1 MKKKLQRLFSVLM
14 AACMAA
20 TLAPAALAASDLDG
34 HWGQA
39 TMQEFIDRGWL
50 TGYGDGQYGPDNGM
64 TRAEFS
70 ALINR
75 VTGLTEESE
84 TISNYTDVASGAWYA
99 SDLAKALAAGYMT
112 GTSATTMAPNAA
124 INREQAMT
132 MVTRLLGLTAADTEV
147 EALAWFSDA
156 SQISSYAQNPIA
168 AMVAAGYVNGT
179 TDGRLLPQKQLTRA
193 EGITILY
200 NALDALTA
208 PAIPETGMVYGTA
221 TLTFAEYYAG
231 DVSSVDGYGL
241 DGITSATV
249 DKHVSFNNGM
259 YTNYTEDKTDGYNI
273 LGVKNVNVAV
283 DAADYPAYVALN
295 PTFKISRSVP
305 AQYKTVTIVDGKAV
319 YSATNFNVV
328 DTVTD
333 ATATLKTGSTWG
345 DYEIDV
351 TEHSTAYIRNS
362 RSDEGF
368 AINAYIQGTILETES
383 GLKVGMEF
391 LQSMWVQPWEI
402 SFNVSP
408 ESTLNAHIAGW
419 DNLDEL
425 SKLVGEKVTK
435 IIFVMPDSTYIY
447 EFDGI
452 YIKPVYPEQ
461 ADVAA
466 SFTAGSA
473 EVAISGVPED
483 LEDVTVTITCGSG
496 RGATTVAS
504 AVEIRDGKVTM
515 DSAYDDTQTYTVKV
529 SSSNYADL
537 VAAVPVNST
546 QVTQLTQLVEQ
557 AKALI
562 DDGTAA
568 NDSGLIEHYE
578 EAQALLA
585 DVGSATST
593 EAAELI
599 SELTEHLSVYTTP

>member
-1 MKKKLQRLFSVLM
+1 
-14 AACMAA
+14 
-20 TLAPAALAASDLDG
+20 
-34 HWGQA
+34 
-39 TMQEFIDRGWL
+39 MQEFIDRGWL

-179 TDGRLLPQKQLTRA
+179 TDGRLVPKKQLTRA

-408 ESTLNAHIAGW
+408 ESTLNAHIVGW

-461 ADVAA
+461 ADFAA

-473 EVAISGVPED
+473 EVAISGVPGD

>member
-1 MKKKLQRLFSVLM
+1 
-14 AACMAA
+14 
-20 TLAPAALAASDLDG
+20 
-34 HWGQA
+34 
-39 TMQEFIDRGWL
+39 
-50 TGYGDGQYGPDNGM
+50 
-64 TRAEFS
+64 
-70 ALINR
+70 
-75 VTGLTEESE
+75 
-84 TISNYTDVASGAWYA
+84 
-99 SDLAKALAAGYMT
+99 
-112 GTSATTMAPNAA
+112 
-124 INREQAMT
+124 
-132 MVTRLLGLTAADTEV
+132 
-147 EALAWFSDA
+147 
-156 SQISSYAQNPIA
+156 
-168 AMVAAGYVNGT
+168 
-179 TDGRLLPQKQLTRA
+179 
-193 EGITILY
+193 
-200 NALDALTA
+200 
-208 PAIPETGMVYGTA
+208 
-221 TLTFAEYYAG
+221 
-231 DVSSVDGYGL
+231 
-241 DGITSATV
+241 
-249 DKHVSFNNGM
+249 M

-435 IIFVMPDSTYIY
+435 IIFIMPDSTYIY

-461 ADVAA
+461 ADFAA

-473 EVAISGVPED
+473 EVAISGVPGD

-496 RGATTVAS
+496 RGATTVAN

-585 DVGSATST
+585 HVDYTKIDFDRKQSAVTLPPDMEIDLGSVAKGYTGDQILSLLREADVTSALLNLGGNVQALGSKPDGSPWRIGVQNPLGDGYIGVLEVTDQAVITSGGYERYFVEDGKTYWHIIDPATGAPAHSG
-593 EAAELI
+593 LI
-599 SELTEHLSVYTTP
+599 SVTIIGGSGLMCDGLSTALFVMGLEDAAQFWRETGNFEAVFVTEDGQITITEGLTDRFSLEDESPFDEVAVLYQE

>member
-124 INREQAMT
+124 INREQAMI

-147 EALAWFSDA
+147 EALARFSDA

-179 TDGRLLPQKQLTRA
+179 TDGRLVPQKQLTRA

-200 NALDALTA
+200 NALDVLTA

-435 IIFVMPDSTYIY
+435 IIFIMPDSTYIY

-546 QVTQLTQLVEQ
+546 QVTQLTQLAEQ

-593 EAAELI
+593 EAADLI

>member
-179 TDGRLLPQKQLTRA
+179 TDGRLVPQKQLTRA

-408 ESTLNAHIAGW
+408 ESTLNAHIVGW

-461 ADVAA
+461 ADFAA

-473 EVAISGVPED
+473 EVAISGVPGD

-546 QVTQLTQLVEQ
+546 QVTQLTQLAEQ

-593 EAAELI
+593 EAADLI

>member
-179 TDGRLLPQKQLTRA
+179 TDGRLVPQKQLTRA

-408 ESTLNAHIAGW
+408 ESTLNAHIVGW

-435 IIFVMPDSTYIY
+435 IIFIMPDSTYIY

>member
-1 MKKKLQRLFSVLM
+1 
-14 AACMAA
+14 
-20 TLAPAALAASDLDG
+20 
-34 HWGQA
+34 
-39 TMQEFIDRGWL
+39 MQEFIDRGWL

-84 TISNYTDVASGAWYA
+84 TISNYTDVASGTWYA

-112 GTSATTMAPNAA
+112 GTSATTMSPNAA

-179 TDGRLLPQKQLTRA
+179 TDGRLVPQKQLTRA

-408 ESTLNAHIAGW
+408 ESTLNAHIVGW

-461 ADVAA
+461 ADFAA

-473 EVAISGVPED
+473 EVAISGVPGD

-593 EAAELI
+593 EAADLI

>member
-147 EALAWFSDA
+147 EALARFSDA

-179 TDGRLLPQKQLTRA
+179 TDGRLVPQKQLTRA

-200 NALDALTA
+200 NALDVLTA

-452 YIKPVYPEQ
+452 YIKPVYPDQ

-593 EAAELI
+593 EAADLI

>member
-179 TDGRLLPQKQLTRA
+179 TDGRLVPQKQLTRA

-435 IIFVMPDSTYIY
+435 IIFIMPDSTYIY

-546 QVTQLTQLVEQ
+546 QVTQLTQLAEQ

>member
-70 ALINR
+70 SLINR

-179 TDGRLLPQKQLTRA
+179 TDGRLVPQKQLTRA

-408 ESTLNAHIAGW
+408 ESTLNAHIVGW

-435 IIFVMPDSTYIY
+435 IIFIMPDSTYIY

-593 EAAELI
+593 EAADLI

>member
-179 TDGRLLPQKQLTRA
+179 TDGRLVPQKQLTRA

-435 IIFVMPDSTYIY
+435 IIFIMPDSTYIY

-593 EAAELI
+593 EAADLI

>member
-179 TDGRLLPQKQLTRA
+179 TDGRLVPQKQLTRA

-435 IIFVMPDSTYIY
+435 IIFIMPDSTYIY

-568 NDSGLIEHYE
+568 NDSRLIEHYE

-585 DVGSATST
+585 DVGSATFT

>member
-147 EALAWFSDA
+147 EALARFSDA

-179 TDGRLLPQKQLTRA
+179 TDGRLVPQKQLTRA

-435 IIFVMPDSTYIY
+435 IIFIMPDSTYIY

-546 QVTQLTQLVEQ
+546 QVTQLTQLAEQ

>member
-147 EALAWFSDA
+147 EALARFSDA

-179 TDGRLLPQKQLTRA
+179 TDGRLVPQKQLTRA

-435 IIFVMPDSTYIY
+435 IIFIMPDSTYIY

-546 QVTQLTQLVEQ
+546 QVTQLTQLAEQ

-568 NDSGLIEHYE
+568 NDSRLIEHYE

>member
-1 MKKKLQRLFSVLM
+1 
-14 AACMAA
+14 
-20 TLAPAALAASDLDG
+20 
-34 HWGQA
+34 
-39 TMQEFIDRGWL
+39 MQEFIDRGWL

-179 TDGRLLPQKQLTRA
+179 TDGRLLPKKQLTRA

>member
-147 EALAWFSDA
+147 EALARFSDA

-179 TDGRLLPQKQLTRA
+179 TDGRLVPKKQLTRA

-435 IIFVMPDSTYIY
+435 IIFIMPDSTYIY

-593 EAAELI
+593 EAADLI

>member
-112 GTSATTMAPNAA
+112 GTSATTMSPNAA

-408 ESTLNAHIAGW
+408 ESTLNAHIVGW

-473 EVAISGVPED
+473 EVAISGVPGD

>member
-147 EALAWFSDA
+147 EALARFSDA

-179 TDGRLLPQKQLTRA
+179 TDGRLVPQKQLTRA

-435 IIFVMPDSTYIY
+435 IIFIMPDSTYIY

-568 NDSGLIEHYE
+568 NDSRLIEHYE

-585 DVGSATST
+585 DVGSATFT

>member
-124 INREQAMT
+124 INREQAMI

-147 EALAWFSDA
+147 EALARFSDA

-179 TDGRLLPQKQLTRA
+179 TDGRLVPQKQLTRA

-408 ESTLNAHIAGW
+408 ESTLNAHIVGW

-461 ADVAA
+461 ADFAA

-473 EVAISGVPED
+473 EVAISGVPGD

-546 QVTQLTQLVEQ
+546 QVTQLTQLAEQ

>member
-147 EALAWFSDA
+147 EALARFSDA

-179 TDGRLLPQKQLTRA
+179 TDGRLVPQKQLTRA

-221 TLTFAEYYAG
+221 TLTYAEYYAG

-435 IIFVMPDSTYIY
+435 IIFIMPDSTYIY

-496 RGATTVAS
+496 RGATTVAN

-568 NDSGLIEHYE
+568 NDSRLIEHYE

-585 DVGSATST
+585 DVGSATFT

>member
-124 INREQAMT
+124 INREQAMI

-147 EALAWFSDA
+147 EALARFSDA

-179 TDGRLLPQKQLTRA
+179 TDGRLVPKKQLTRA

-200 NALDALTA
+200 NALDVLTA

-435 IIFVMPDSTYIY
+435 IIFIMPDSTYIY

-546 QVTQLTQLVEQ
+546 QVTQLTQLAEQ

-585 DVGSATST
+585 DVGSAIST

>member
-147 EALAWFSDA
+147 EALARFSDA

-179 TDGRLLPQKQLTRA
+179 TDGRLVPQKQLTRA

-435 IIFVMPDSTYIY
+435 IIFIMPDSTYIY

-568 NDSGLIEHYE
+568 NDSRLIEHYE

-585 DVGSATST
+585 DVGSATFT
-593 EAAELI
+593 EAAKLI

>member
-112 GTSATTMAPNAA
+112 GTSATTMSPNAA

-179 TDGRLLPQKQLTRA
+179 TDGRLVPKKQLTRA

-408 ESTLNAHIAGW
+408 ESTLNAHIVGW

-461 ADVAA
+461 ADFAA

-473 EVAISGVPED
+473 EVAISGVPGD

>member
-1 MKKKLQRLFSVLM
+1 
-14 AACMAA
+14 
-20 TLAPAALAASDLDG
+20 
-34 HWGQA
+34 
-39 TMQEFIDRGWL
+39 MQEFIDRGWL

-112 GTSATTMAPNAA
+112 GTSATTMAPKAA
-124 INREQAMT
+124 ITREQAMT

-147 EALAWFSDA
+147 EALARFSDA

-179 TDGRLLPQKQLTRA
+179 TDGRLVPQKQLTRA

-408 ESTLNAHIAGW
+408 ESTLNAHIVGW

-435 IIFVMPDSTYIY
+435 IIFIMPDSTYIY

>member
-179 TDGRLLPQKQLTRA
+179 TDGRLLPKKQLTRA

>member
-435 IIFVMPDSTYIY
+435 IIFIMPDSTYIY

-546 QVTQLTQLVEQ
+546 QVTQLTQLAEQ

>member
-70 ALINR
+70 SLINR

-147 EALAWFSDA
+147 EALARFSDA

-179 TDGRLLPQKQLTRA
+179 TDGRLVPQKQLTRA

-435 IIFVMPDSTYIY
+435 IIFIMPDSTYIY

-546 QVTQLTQLVEQ
+546 QVTQLTQLAEQ

-593 EAAELI
+593 EAADLI

>member
-147 EALAWFSDA
+147 EALARFSDA

-408 ESTLNAHIAGW
+408 ESTLNAHIVGW

-461 ADVAA
+461 ADFAA

-473 EVAISGVPED
+473 EVAISGVPGD

-593 EAAELI
+593 EAADLI

>member
-84 TISNYTDVASGAWYA
+84 TVSNYTDVASGAWYA

-147 EALAWFSDA
+147 EALARFSDA

-179 TDGRLLPQKQLTRA
+179 TDGRLVPQKQLTRA

-435 IIFVMPDSTYIY
+435 IIFIMPDSTYIY

-546 QVTQLTQLVEQ
+546 QVTQLTQLAEQ

>member
-179 TDGRLLPQKQLTRA
+179 TDGRLVPQKQLTRA

-593 EAAELI
+593 EAADLI

>member
-112 GTSATTMAPNAA
+112 GTSATTMSPNAA
-124 INREQAMT
+124 ITREQAMT

-408 ESTLNAHIAGW
+408 ESTLNAHIVGW

-435 IIFVMPDSTYIY
+435 IIFIMPDSTYIY

>member
-147 EALAWFSDA
+147 EALARFSDA

-179 TDGRLLPQKQLTRA
+179 TDGRLVPQKQLTRA

-435 IIFVMPDSTYIY
+435 IIFIMPDSTYIY

>member
-112 GTSATTMAPNAA
+112 GTSATTMSPNAA

-179 TDGRLLPQKQLTRA
+179 TDGRLVPQKQLTRA

-435 IIFVMPDSTYIY
+435 IIFIMPDSTYIY

-593 EAAELI
+593 EAADLI

>member
-461 ADVAA
+461 ADFAA

-473 EVAISGVPED
+473 EVAISGVPGD

-593 EAAELI
+593 EAADLI

>member
-147 EALAWFSDA
+147 EALARFSDA

-179 TDGRLLPQKQLTRA
+179 TDGRLVPQKQLTRA